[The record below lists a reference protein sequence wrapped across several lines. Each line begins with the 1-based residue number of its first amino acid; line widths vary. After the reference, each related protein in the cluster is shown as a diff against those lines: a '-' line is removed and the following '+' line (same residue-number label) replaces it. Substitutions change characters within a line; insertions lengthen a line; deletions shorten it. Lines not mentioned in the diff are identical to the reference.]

1 MIFGALNPK
10 APGKIRVQLWQIKTL
25 TSVLSIPGKA
35 LNKET
40 LGAVIL
46 DQAAEFHPTAF
57 LAEYDK
63 ASLER
68 MSQNVTNVFVDLL
81 LFPFV
86 EARKVGPK
94 SHKASFLRQL
104 HSKKMEDGEEMHFLL
119 APRCGIL
126 GKQIVDR
133 RCFLWSL

>member
-1 MIFGALNPK
+1 MIGSY
-10 APGKIRVQLWQIKTL
+10 IRSSQPQGTRKDSSATLADQNIDFRSVHSWQ
-25 TSVLSIPGKA
+25 S

-68 MSQNVTNVFVDLL
+68 MSQNVKCFGRFAAVPFCRGSQSGAEVTQGK
-81 LFPFV
+81 FPQAIAF
-86 EARKVGPK
+86 E
-94 SHKASFLRQL
+94 
-104 HSKKMEDGEEMHFLL
+104 EDG
-119 APRCGIL
+119 R
-126 GKQIVDR
+126 
-133 RCFLWSL
+133 W